1 MNEEPDLQP
10 SITESNYLAKELT
23 DFLEK
28 KEAQV
33 HNQIHTFTKEVNL
46 FCAGRLQKTQTFN
59 ELHQAL
65 LTIPPTSVEAER
77 VSSASGLFL
86 TKLRSKL
93 SDHTIDLL
101 VFLKFYFAW
110 LQLEADCSS

>member
-1 MNEEPDLQP
+1 M
-10 SITESNYLAKELT
+10 
-23 DFLEK
+23 EK

-33 HNQIHTFTKEVNL
+33 DNQIDTFTKEVNL
-46 FCAGRLQKTQTFN
+46 FCAGRLQKTQTIN

-77 VSSASGLFL
+77 VYYTSGLFL

-93 SDHTIDLL
+93 SDHTIDML
-101 VFLKFYFAW
+101 VFLKFYFVR
-110 LQLEADCSS
+110 LQLEDDCSS